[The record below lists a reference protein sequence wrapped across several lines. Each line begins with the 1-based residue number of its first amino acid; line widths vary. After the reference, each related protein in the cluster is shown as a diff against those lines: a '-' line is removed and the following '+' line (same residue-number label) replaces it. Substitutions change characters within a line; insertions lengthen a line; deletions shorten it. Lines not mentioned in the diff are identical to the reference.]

1 MSDNIYKSLEILKK
15 GEGADFLPKKELTE
29 AQRVTVREL
38 EKALTDADPDSP
50 IIPSVVFDNDEFV
63 VWEFWQGNDGFHIT
77 FRAKDSLRR

>member
-1 MSDNIYKSLEILKK
+1 MSNNIYKSLEILRKSEDK
-15 GEGADFLPKKELTE
+15 EELTE

-38 EKALTDADPDSP
+38 ERALTDADADSP